1 MNKKIL
7 TLLVSV
13 VIFGSSCSDFL
24 SVNEKNPNNA
34 SAVSPK
40 LLLPAALNNIATM
53 MNTPGNY
60 GFVYL
65 WHGLWT
71 ISAGYS
77 QPSQLLQ
84 YNLSNTSY
92 QNPFSYSYL
101 YGQNLTEIEKAATDP
116 KDVYFLATAM
126 IMKVYLMQNLV
137 DCWGDVP
144 YTEAFKA
151 NEGIL
156 KPKYDKQQAIYEDL
170 ILKLDAAIKLI
181 QTAPAG
187 VNAVTASS
195 DIMFKGNM
203 TLWAK
208 FANTIKLRMLI
219 HQSLMTGR
227 DTYIKAA
234 IATTA
239 SVGYL
244 GAGES
249 ALVNPGYLESSGKTN
264 PFYNS
269 FYSAAGTQQDGGVSY
284 WHAGRDAV
292 DFMLAAADARIDR
305 FFNKPATT
313 GHAANFLGQ
322 SAPLLQSSFT
332 SQMGYS
338 KGVKGY
344 MIGTYDKSAP
354 ILTDFESLFVQA
366 EATERG
372 YLAGSSAKTLYNA
385 AMGQSFEYM
394 GFSASTAAAYT
405 AGDKATVNY
414 DLATNKLALILQ
426 QKWISLNGIAP
437 IEIWTDYRRTG
448 IPSFIH
454 FSEDKAKLNATPPVR
469 LLIPQRELDNNNE
482 SVVAVGKISAFT
494 SKIFWQNR

>member
-7 TLLVSV
+7 ILLVSM

-34 SAVSPK
+34 SEVSPK
-40 LLLPAALNNIATM
+40 LLLPAVLNNIASM
-53 MNTPGNY
+53 MNNPSN
-60 GFVYL
+60 FEFAYL

-84 YNLSNTSY
+84 YNLSNSSY
-92 QNPFSYSYL
+92 QGSFSLSYL
-101 YGQNLTEIEKAATDP
+101 YGQNLSEIEKGSSDP

-151 NEGIL
+151 GEGIL
-156 KPKYDKQQAIYEDL
+156 KPKYDKQQVIYEDL

-187 VNAVTASS
+187 ANAIPTST

-203 TLWAK
+203 ALWAK
-208 FANTIKLRMLI
+208 FANTIKLRMLV
-219 HQSLMTGR
+219 HQSGMTGR
-227 DTYIKAA
+227 DTYIKSA
-234 IATTA
+234 IATTI

-269 FYSAAGTQQDGGVSY
+269 FYTAAGTQQDGGVSY

-292 DFMLAAADARIDR
+292 DFMLAGADARIDR
-305 FFNKPATT
+305 FFNKPSTT
-313 GHAANFLGQ
+313 GHTANFLGQ
-322 SAPLLQSSFT
+322 SAALIQSSFT
-332 SQMGYS
+332 STMGYS
-338 KGVKGY
+338 KGVKGF

-372 YLAGSSAKTLYNA
+372 YLSGTLAKTLYNS
-385 AMGQSFEYM
+385 AMAQSFDYM
-394 GFSASTAAAYT
+394 GLSTSTAAAYT
-405 AGDKATVNY
+405 AGDKTTVNY
-414 DLATNKLALILQ
+414 DLATNKLTLILQ

-448 IPSFIH
+448 IPSFLH

-469 LLIPQRELDNNNE
+469 LLIPQREIDNNGDN
-482 SVVAVGKISAFT
+482 VVAVGTIKAFS